1 MTMLPRTPEAR
12 DYQRYVSS
20 QRLTAWEG
28 IISEWMFDLLA
39 RRLQSLR
46 HRLTEVWTPEE
57 RAVLRAENAEV
68 GRRARLDT
76 FIWPEYLTAP
86 TLPYSLEGKSAERDY
101 LVDADRWKAEVADE
115 GAALF
120 ERIFERAESSMVQE
134 RRKSP
139 TSSLFL
145 IPDPLPGSND
155 VTGSLDRDSLV
166 NSPGV
171 RSVLADRLQWALG
184 STENR
189 VNQILDSVLAPE
201 NEGEDLADVW
211 NRVKGTR
218 PQRQVWSRVAGNA
231 LAAATVNAAA
241 LEAAILNGVTY
252 KQWLSS
258 KDDRVRFTHRA
269 PMGDGQTVGIRESFL
284 IGGIPMQY
292 PGDPIAFK
300 YGKRG
305 MAQVYGCR
313 CTMAFH
319 HPDDDAD
326 TGVDPPFWA
335 IPLALPEGV
344 TLASNSTSPGRPNED
359 GTPGAGGVPPSAIPS
374 APVRYS
380 PDIALEWLA
389 GALNVRIPRL
399 LTLRTLARMLGAAP
413 ALLGAAI
420 AAVEAWFIA
429 EAMGDVVASA
439 GAAAAVL
446 ARASDAGLTAAQVGS
461 IEAALR

>member
-1 MTMLPRTPEAR
+1 MLPRTPEDR

-28 IISEWMFDLLA
+28 IISDWMFDLLA

-46 HRLTEVWTPEE
+46 HRLSEVWTPEE

-86 TLPYSLEGKSAERDY
+86 TLPYSLEGKSVERDY
-101 LVDADRWKAEVADE
+101 LMDTDRWRSEVADE
-115 GAALF
+115 GTALF
-120 ERIFERAESSMVQE
+120 ERVFERAESSMLQE

-145 IPDPLPGSND
+145 IPDPLPGSGD
-155 VTGSLDRDSLV
+155 VAGSLDRDSLV

-171 RSVLADRLQWALG
+171 RSVLSDRLQWALG

-201 NEGEDLADVW
+201 NEGEDIADVW

-218 PQRQVWSRVAGNA
+218 PQRKVWSRVAGNA

-258 KDDRVRFTHRA
+258 RDDRVRFTHRA

-292 PGDPIAFK
+292 PGDPIAFT
-300 YGKRG
+300 YGRRG

-313 CTMAFH
+313 CTMAFY
-319 HPDDDAD
+319 HPDDDD
-326 TGVDPPFWA
+326 GVDAPAFWTV
-335 IPLALPEGV
+335 PMSLPEGV
-344 TLASNSTSPGRPNED
+344 SLASNSTTPGRPAAD
-359 GTPGAGGVPPSAIPS
+359 RAPGAGGVPPSAIPDV
-374 APVRYS
+374 PVRYS
-380 PDIALEWLA
+380 PDVALEWTA
-389 GALNVRIPRL
+389 SALNARIPRS
-399 LTLRTLARMLGAAP
+399 LTLRTLARMLGVAP
-413 ALLGAAI
+413 ALLGAVLV
-420 AAVEAWFIA
+420 AVEAWFVA
-429 EAMGDVVASA
+429 EALGDVVASA

-446 ARASDAGLTAAQVGS
+446 ARASDTGLTAAQVGS